1 VTIKIPEGWEERLN
15 HALVIE
21 SERAIKQRDKFLE
34 TGVVTA
40 GNGGSHDTAFSFI
53 VNKFMNELKRA
64 NEMTT
69 TIKVEAHCASNK
81 QVVVTV
87 RNRVTGDVKETFT
100 LQDGEK
106 ADRVVYDDLELVT
119 YEELK

>member
-1 VTIKIPEGWEERLN
+1 
-15 HALVIE
+15 
-21 SERAIKQRDKFLE
+21 
-34 TGVVTA
+34 
-40 GNGGSHDTAFSFI
+40 
-53 VNKFMNELKRA
+53 
-64 NEMTT
+64 MTT
-69 TIKVEAHCASNK
+69 TVKVEAHCASNK

-106 ADRVVYDDLELVT
+106 ADLVVYDDLEIVT